1 MSKDMDPANLIA
13 FQGHYD
19 HWELTAQQRGPVVL
33 KQRVVAVGG
42 NLAITST
49 DAGATLDI
57 LIPLARSEEKDADP
71 DSGR

>member
-1 MSKDMDPANLIA
+1 
-13 FQGHYD
+13 
-19 HWELTAQQRGPVVL
+19 VL

-42 NLAITST
+42 TLAITST

-57 LIPLARSEEKDADP
+57 LIPLARSEEHDADS